1 VPGESF
7 KVLFF
12 KERGF
17 MERTLAIIKPDAVER
32 GFTGKIFDRIE
43 GNGLKIIA
51 IKMIHLTKKEAEG
64 FYKVHAQ
71 RPFFPS
77 LTTYM
82 SSGTVVIAVLGGK
95 DAIKKWRDLMGATNP
110 KDAAAGTIRKDFA
123 VDIEKNS
130 VHGSD
135 SPESAS
141 YEIPY
146 FFSSIEIF

>member
-1 VPGESF
+1 
-7 KVLFF
+7 
-12 KERGF
+12 

-43 GNGLKIIA
+43 SNGLKIIA

-77 LTTYM
+77 LTAYM
-82 SSGTVVIAVLGGK
+82 SSEVVVIAVLEGK

-146 FFSSIEIF
+146 FFSNIEIFSHRLTQT

>member
-1 VPGESF
+1 
-7 KVLFF
+7 
-12 KERGF
+12 

-32 GFTGKIFDRIE
+32 RLIGKIFDRIE
-43 GNGLKIIA
+43 RNGLTIIA
-51 IKMIHLTKKEAEG
+51 LKMLHLTKKEAEG
-64 FYKVHAQ
+64 FYKIHAQ
-71 RPFFPS
+71 RPFFSS
-77 LTTYM
+77 LTAYM
-82 SSGTVVIAVLGGK
+82 SSGVVIIAVLEGNN
-95 DAIKKWRDLMGATNP
+95 AIKKWRDLMGETNP

>member
-1 VPGESF
+1 
-7 KVLFF
+7 
-12 KERGF
+12 

-43 GNGLKIIA
+43 GKGLKIIA

-82 SSGTVVIAVLGGK
+82 SSGTVVIAVLEGK

-135 SPESAS
+135 SSESAS